1 MSAEV
6 DTSNLQRPG
15 PSSITVDHIRIIFL
29 IITVAY
35 FLDVID
41 ASIVQVALPSIKN
54 QFGVSNADL
63 QWVYGAY
70 ALTIAGLLM
79 LMGRA
84 GDTYGQKKIFVAGL
98 AIFTAASFSGGLAP
112 SLLTLV
118 ISRAVQGVG
127 AAMTTVTAFAIFI
140 GLYPEGPQRNR
151 AFGVLIAILSGGFA
165 AGAAAG
171 GFLTVTFGW
180 RSVMF
185 VNTPIGILAL
195 ILCQKFLPSTIGW
208 THNQHLDIP
217 GALTVTSGTMSFVYA
232 LSNAADPTV
241 GLFSAWTLV
250 PL

>member
-1 MSAEV
+1 MTAKAE
-6 DTSNLQRPG
+6 TKAEEANMQGFGPPG
-15 PSSITVDHIRIIFL
+15 HTVDHIRLIFIL
-29 IITVAY
+29 ITVAY

-41 ASIVQVALPSIKN
+41 ASIVQVALPSIQN
-54 QFGVSNADL
+54 QWNVSNADL

-70 ALTIAGLLM
+70 ALTIAGFLM

-185 VNTPIGILAL
+185 VNTPIGLLAI
-195 ILCQKFLPSTIGW
+195 ILCQKFLPTTIGW
-208 THNQHLDIP
+208 VRN
-217 GALTVTSGTMSFVYA
+217 
-232 LSNAADPTV
+232 
-241 GLFSAWTLV
+241 
-250 PL
+250 